1 MTGHLILNGIT
12 DPQLVK
18 ILDVKIR
25 HEQSLQFNPQQMQ
38 VQPIN
43 QGGKASSQYNNVT
56 LVWVSENGLEAIQEI
71 VHYLLKKEEAQKAA
85 GQ

>member
-1 MTGHLILNGIT
+1 MQGNLVLNGISDT
-12 DPQLVK
+12 QLVR

-38 VQPIN
+38 VQQMN
-43 QGGKASSQYNNVT
+43 AGGKVTSMYNNVN
-56 LVWVSENGLEAIQEI
+56 LVWVNENGLEAVQEI
-71 VHYLLKKEEAQKAA
+71 VHYLLKKEEQQKAA

>member
-1 MTGHLILNGIT
+1 MQGNLVLNGVT

-38 VQPIN
+38 VQQIN
-43 QGGKASSQYNNVT
+43 IGGKPSSVYNSVILAWAN
-56 LVWVSENGLEAIQEI
+56 ENGLEAVQEI
-71 VHYLLKKEEAQKAA
+71 VHYLLKKEEAQKAV